1 MVKFHLDLV
10 APDALTFAGEVDQ
23 VDLPGL
29 EGDFGVLA
37 AHAPMVALL
46 RPGIV
51 TIHSGG
57 SRSQIVVF
65 GGFAEV
71 SAGTLTVLADVA
83 SPIED
88 FDRAILSTRIS
99 EMEAQIEQMEPGSL
113 LDRAIQKLDHF
124 KDVDNHLVGTAM
136 H

>member
-1 MVKFHLDLV
+1 MATFHLDLV
-10 APDALTFAGEVDQ
+10 APDRLTFAGEVDQ

-37 AHAPMVALL
+37 EHAPLVALL
-46 RPGIV
+46 RPGIL

-57 SRSQIVVF
+57 AQQKMVVF

-71 SAGTLTVLADVA
+71 SAGTLTVLADLA

-88 FDRAILSTRIS
+88 LDRAVLSARIS
-99 EMEAQIEQMEPGSL
+99 EMEEKVEQLEPGSA

-124 KDVDNHLVGTAM
+124 KAVDSHLVGTAM

>member
-1 MVKFHLDLV
+1 MATFHLDLV

-57 SRSQIVVF
+57 SQSQIVVF

-83 SPIED
+83 TPIED
-88 FDRAILSTRIS
+88 FDRAVLSARIS
-99 EMEAQIEQMEPGSL
+99 EMEQKVEQMEPGSL
-113 LDRAIQKLDHF
+113 LDRAIQQLDHF
-124 KDVDNHLVGTAM
+124 KAVDSHLVGTAM